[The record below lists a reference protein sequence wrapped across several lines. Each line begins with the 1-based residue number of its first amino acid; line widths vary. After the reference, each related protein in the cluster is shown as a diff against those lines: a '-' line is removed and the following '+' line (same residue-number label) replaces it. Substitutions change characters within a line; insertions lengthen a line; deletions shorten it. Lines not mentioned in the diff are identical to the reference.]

1 MNMFRSTTLH
11 KLIEDTQNWTYK
23 KRVIPDDPS
32 KIRRKMTVAKS
43 FGIDQ
48 SSVEGNEDAA
58 NRKKSNSGGA
68 N

>member
-1 MNMFRSTTLH
+1 
-11 KLIEDTQNWTYK
+11 
-23 KRVIPDDPS
+23 
-32 KIRRKMTVAKS
+32 MTVAKS

-58 NRKKSNSGGA
+58 NRKKSNTGGA